1 MKTVKHTR
9 ANARRREAEVRA
21 LLRDIGRVL
30 WLSKQ
35 IAAEITSESSQ
46 PVRPDMAE
54 FCAVDS
60 LSFSA

>member
-1 MKTVKHTR
+1 MKTVKNTR
-9 ANARRREAEVRA
+9 TEARRQEAEVRA

-35 IAAEITSESSQ
+35 IAADITRETCQ
-46 PVRPDMAE
+46 PNRPEMAE

-60 LSFSA
+60 LSFTA